1 MDLQAAET
9 AHKREDK
16 VEAKKSWACPCNGCA
31 KAVKQERKRI
41 LDEIENIDLSKLNGQ
56 EEMRKY
62 LFRCKTC
69 STVMSIET
77 ELEDKYI
84 HLVPP
89 CPCGKSRMQWL
100 GSDEYKYNL

>member
-1 MDLQAAET
+1 
-9 AHKREDK
+9 
-16 VEAKKSWACPCNGCA
+16 
-31 KAVKQERKRI
+31 
-41 LDEIENIDLSKLNGQ
+41 
-56 EEMRKY
+56 MRKY

-69 STVMSIET
+69 GTVMSIET

>member
-41 LDEIENIDLSKLNGQ
+41 LDEIESIDLSKLNGLG
-56 EEMRKY
+56 MK
-62 LFRCKTC
+62 
-69 STVMSIET
+69 I
-77 ELEDKYI
+77 
-84 HLVPP
+84 LVKEIINA
-89 CPCGKSRMQWL
+89 GEK
-100 GSDEYKYNL
+100 KK